1 MMSKQTEILEYEK
14 SENLDYFETAEA
26 IEPEVELE
34 KETIDEMKSGSELLV
49 DSLVNEDVDF
59 IFGYPGGAVLPLYD
73 TFYDGKI
80 KHILARHNKVLHTL
94 LRVMRVFLEK
104 LVSLSLQVVLE
115 QQMQSLVLLMLIVIH
130 YRLSLSQVKLQ
141 QLV

>member
-26 IEPEVELE
+26 IETEVELE

-80 KHILARHNKVLHTL
+80 KHILARH
-94 LRVMRVFLEK
+94 
-104 LVSLSLQVVLE
+104 E
-115 QQMQSLVLLMLIVIH
+115 QGASH
-130 YRLSLSQVKLQ
+130 AA
-141 QLV
+141 

>member
-14 SENLDYFETAEA
+14 SDNLDYFETAEA

-59 IFGYPGGAVLPLYD
+59 IFGYTGGAVLPLYD
-73 TFYDGKI
+73 RFYDGKN
-80 KHILARHNKVLHTL
+80 KHNLSRHEQGASHAAEGYAR
-94 LRVMRVFLEK
+94 
-104 LVSLSLQVVLE
+104 VSRKTGVVVVTSGPGATNAITGIADAYSDSLPLD
-115 QQMQSLVLLMLIVIH
+115 VITG
-130 YRLSLSQVKLQ
+130 
-141 QLV
+141 

>member
-49 DSLVNEDVDF
+49 EF
-59 IFGYPGGAVLPLYD
+59 I
-73 TFYDGKI
+73 
-80 KHILARHNKVLHTL
+80 
-94 LRVMRVFLEK
+94 
-104 LVSLSLQVVLE
+104 
-115 QQMQSLVLLMLIVIH
+115 LIN
-130 YRLSLSQVKLQ
+130 SSF
-141 QLV
+141 